1 MVWLKM
7 FAELKRHQGLFGVC
21 NVASDQFPRLYEWL
35 AEQKEL
41 FLRSRMGSKD
51 IMKPSRLNMLI
62 EAGVDFY
69 TGECMPGTC
78 SMSRSNLKKFQLL
91 TSAPAERFPDQ
102 GGFGSS
108 ENGLLN
114 FQDDNYWNNQ
124 DCQAKY
130 EHFKSKNG
138 HSLILASDDI
148 DVYWWFVEKRGNA
161 LLSEISSLNLGHQG
175 CYETDGLYSNSILR
189 YIQTE
194 EGDKE
199 NEDEG
204 ETVEEVVDQ
213 SMFLWLHYYERL
225 MMFKGNVSSITFTLW
240 RTRQLHSLTHLLF
253 FCAVHPARMGHCKI
267 PKNYPDTPLRQ
278 WLLQQQDLIY
288 SYGNNHYVIVALKP
302 VQIKLLH
309 AIGVHGCKREAILP
323 KLSTRLLK
331 RKHPLKKKE
340 TRQRIV

>member
-21 NVASDQFPRLYEWL
+21 NVASDQFPQLHEWL

-51 IMKPSRLNMLI
+51 IIKPSRLNMLI

-78 SMSRSNLKKFQLL
+78 SMSRSDLKKLQLL
-91 TSAPAERFPDQ
+91 TSASAERFPDQ

-161 LLSEISSLNLGHQG
+161 LLSEISSLNFGHQG

-240 RTRQLHSLTHLLF
+240 RTRQYAFTHSSLILL
-253 FCAVHPARMGHCKI
+253 CC
-267 PKNYPDTPLRQ
+267 TSS
-278 WLLQQQDLIY
+278 
-288 SYGNNHYVIVALKP
+288 SYGSLQDTKELSRYSSSPMAVAATRFDLLIWKQPLCYCCIKAGTNQIVACIRSSW
-302 VQIKLLH
+302 V
-309 AIGVHGCKREAILP
+309 
-323 KLSTRLLK
+323 
-331 RKHPLKKKE
+331 
-340 TRQRIV
+340 